1 MLYSEEHF
9 RDRLSTMRA
18 GTRLPKRVVEAMVS
32 YLMETLFMED
42 PAEVDCMGDDAF
54 LAAVDSCGA
63 FERPTPAPI
72 LRTCAAWYASR
83 NTPDPSRTHLP

>member
-42 PAEVDCMGDDAF
+42 PAETQGRGPRV
-54 LAAVDSCGA
+54 
-63 FERPTPAPI
+63 EWR
-72 LRTCAAWYASR
+72 
-83 NTPDPSRTHLP
+83 